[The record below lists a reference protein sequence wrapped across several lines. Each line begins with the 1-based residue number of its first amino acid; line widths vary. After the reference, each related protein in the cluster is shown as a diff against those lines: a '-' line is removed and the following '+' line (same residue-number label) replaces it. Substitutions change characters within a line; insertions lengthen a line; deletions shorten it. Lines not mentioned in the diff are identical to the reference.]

1 MLQETL
7 GKGEEIVAL
16 LSKLMPGWL
25 FQALDADGR
34 SGGLVTGYRVGN
46 LREISAWGFDHTLA
60 LELYSKELCLP
71 LLLLNVYGP
80 CQEREMFWSSFF
92 QKYFLNH
99 QNLIIGGDLNFS
111 LGVSESWGANARA
124 NPLT

>member
-1 MLQETL
+1 M
-7 GKGEEIVAL
+7 
-16 LSKLMPGWL
+16 
-25 FQALDADGR
+25 
-34 SGGLVTGYRVGN
+34 
-46 LREISAWGFDHTLA
+46 
-60 LELYSKELCLP
+60 ELYSKELCFP

-92 QKYFLNH
+92 QKSFLNH

-124 NPLT
+124 DPLTDFFLSKITSSHLIDLSLLKARPTWRNKRVGDDWVGKKLDCFLLGEVLSEKLSIF